1 MCGII
6 GYIGKKQA
14 YPIIINGLKKMEY
27 RGYDSYGICVLNGD
41 DVFLKRKVGRISEES
56 SENGCEGFISI
67 GHSRWA
73 TTGGVSEKN
82 AHPQEYNQFYVVHN
96 GIIENYKE
104 LKEELTLKGHI
115 FSSDT
120 DTEVIAHLISEEFK
134 GNLEDATKKALKRII
149 GSYGIAVI
157 SPKDK
162 GKIVV
167 AKLSSPIII
176 GITDDGYIVA
186 SDPSAVIN
194 YTKQIVT
201 LDDNEIAILKEDGYT
216 ISKDKKIETID
227 WESDAVDKGVYEHFM
242 LKEIME
248 EPKVIESAIQGRLL
262 EDNVKLGGLEL
273 PKERLKKTDKI
284 YLIGCGTGYYA
295 SKVGEYLMEEIGMV
309 DAEAH
314 MGSEIRYRDV
324 RLNPNQTAIFVS
336 QSGETADNLACLKK
350 MKEAKVLSLGVTN
363 VIGSTQTRETEGGV
377 YTRCGPEIAVAS
389 TKAFIGQIT
398 VLLMIALFLGR
409 QRGLE
414 EGKAKEIITEL
425 KNISKKG
432 EIVLSEAEEIKK
444 IAEKYS
450 QYKNFFFIGRKF
462 NYPIAMEGA
471 LKLKEISY
479 VHAEGVTG
487 GELKHGPLALIDE
500 NCPTIA
506 ICPKDSV
513 YDKMLSNIEE
523 VKARKGKVIAI
534 ATMGDKKIKEIAD
547 DVIYIPET
555 LECLT
560 PLLSPMPLHL
570 FAYFFALAL
579 GKDIDKPRNL
589 AKSVTVE

>member
-1 MCGII
+1 
-6 GYIGKKQA
+6 
-14 YPIIINGLKKMEY
+14 
-27 RGYDSYGICVLNGD
+27 
-41 DVFLKRKVGRISEES
+41 
-56 SENGCEGFISI
+56 
-67 GHSRWA
+67 
-73 TTGGVSEKN
+73 
-82 AHPQEYNQFYVVHN
+82 
-96 GIIENYKE
+96 
-104 LKEELTLKGHI
+104 
-115 FSSDT
+115 
-120 DTEVIAHLISEEFK
+120 
-134 GNLEDATKKALKRII
+134 
-149 GSYGIAVI
+149 
-157 SPKDK
+157 
-162 GKIVV
+162 
-167 AKLSSPIII
+167 
-176 GITDDGYIVA
+176 
-186 SDPSAVIN
+186 
-194 YTKQIVT
+194 
-201 LDDNEIAILKEDGYT
+201 
-216 ISKDKKIETID
+216 
-227 WESDAVDKGVYEHFM
+227 
-242 LKEIME
+242 ME

-273 PKERLKKTDKI
+273 PKERLKKTNKI

-560 PLLSPMPLHL
+560 PLLSAMPLHL

>member
-414 EGKAKEIITEL
+414 EGKAKEIIAEL

-560 PLLSPMPLHL
+560 PLLSAMPLHL

>member
-414 EGKAKEIITEL
+414 EGKAKEIIAEL

-534 ATMGDKKIKEIAD
+534 ATRGDRKIKEIAD

-560 PLLSPMPLHL
+560 PLLSAMPLHL

>member
-167 AKLSSPIII
+167 AKLSSPIIL

-534 ATMGDKKIKEIAD
+534 ATRGDKKIKEIAD

-560 PLLSPMPLHL
+560 PLLSAMPLHL

>member
-560 PLLSPMPLHL
+560 PLLSAMPLHL

>member
-27 RGYDSYGICVLNGD
+27 RGYDSYGICVLDGD
-41 DVFLKRKVGRISEES
+41 SVFLKKRVGRIS
-56 SENGCEGFISI
+56 SENSESECKGCISI

-73 TTGGVSEKN
+73 TTGSVCEKN

-96 GIIENYKE
+96 GIVENYKE
-104 LKEELTLKGHI
+104 LKEELIKKGHQ

-134 GNLEDATKKALKRII
+134 GNLEDATKKALKKII

-167 AKLSSPIII
+167 AKLSSPIIL

-186 SDPSAVIN
+186 SDPSAIIN
-194 YTKQIVT
+194 YTKQIIT
-201 LDDNEIAILKEDGYT
+201 LDDNEIATLKEDSYT

-227 WESDAVDKGVYEHFM
+227 WESDAVDKGDFEHFM

-248 EPKVIESAIQGRLL
+248 EPRVIENAIQGRLL
-262 EDNVKLGGLEL
+262 ESDVKLGGLESS
-273 PKERLKKTDKI
+273 KERLKRTNKI
-284 YLIGCGTGYYA
+284 YLVGCGTGYYA
-295 SKVGEYLMEEIGMV
+295 AKVGEYLMEEIGII

-314 MGSEIRYRDV
+314 MGSEVRYRNV
-324 RLNPNQTAIFVS
+324 RLNPDQTAIFVS

-350 MKEAKVLSLGVTN
+350 MKEANVLTLGVTN

-398 VLLMIALFLGR
+398 VLVMISLFLGR
-409 QRGLE
+409 QRNLE
-414 EGKAKEIITEL
+414 EKEAKKIILEL
-425 KNISKKG
+425 KNISKKAD
-432 EIVLSEAEEIKK
+432 IVLKQAEKIKEI
-444 IAEKYS
+444 ARKYS
-450 QYKNFFFIGRKF
+450 QYKDFFFIGRKF

-500 NCPTIA
+500 TCPTIA
-506 ICPKDSV
+506 ICTKDSV

-523 VKARKGKVIAI
+523 VKARNGKVIAI
-534 ATMGDKKIKEIAD
+534 ATEGDSKIKEIAT

-560 PLLSPMPLHL
+560 PLLSAIPLHL
-570 FAYFFALAL
+570 FAYYFALAL
-579 GKDIDKPRNL
+579 EKDIDKPRNL

>member
-167 AKLSSPIII
+167 AKLSSPIIL

-414 EGKAKEIITEL
+414 EQKAKEIIAEL

-534 ATMGDKKIKEIAD
+534 ATRGDKKIKEIAD

-560 PLLSPMPLHL
+560 PLLSAIPLHL

>member
-6 GYIGKKQA
+6 GYIGKRKA

-56 SENGCEGFISI
+56 SENGCEGSVSI

-82 AHPQEYNQFYVVHN
+82 AHPQECNQFYVVHN
-96 GIIENYKE
+96 GIVENYKE
-104 LKEELTLKGHI
+104 LKEELALKGHI

-314 MGSEIRYRDV
+314 MGSEIRYRNV

-350 MKEAKVLSLGVTN
+350 MKEAGVLSLGVTN

-409 QRGLE
+409 QRDLE
-414 EGKAKEIITEL
+414 EQKTKEIIAEL

-432 EIVLSEAEEIKK
+432 EIVLNEAEEIKK

-547 DVIYIPET
+547 DIIYIPET

-560 PLLSPMPLHL
+560 PLLSAMPLHL

>member
-104 LKEELTLKGHI
+104 LKEELTSKGHI

-167 AKLSSPIII
+167 AKLSSPIIL

-414 EGKAKEIITEL
+414 EQKAKEIIAEL

-432 EIVLSEAEEIKK
+432 EIVLSEAEKIKK

-560 PLLSPMPLHL
+560 PLLSAMPLHL

>member
-167 AKLSSPIII
+167 AKLSSPIIL

-534 ATMGDKKIKEIAD
+534 ATRGDRKIKEIAD

-560 PLLSPMPLHL
+560 PLLSAIPLHL

>member
-6 GYIGKKQA
+6 GYIGKRKA

-534 ATMGDKKIKEIAD
+534 ATRGDKKIKEIAD

-560 PLLSPMPLHL
+560 PLLSAIPLHL